1 MTRRPVRRKAGT
13 MAADG
18 RASSWTLGLAASLAL
33 HAVIV
38 GLLVGGGRSGTTG
51 ATDEPETEPIEAA
64 DETPTPVLEP
74 TGAAASRP
82 AAPATVL
89 TPAAPASPTRPA
101 PLTPVAG
108 AATGSLADITT
119 NVAGVDAPAAARP
132 AVHVVRQG
140 DTVTKIAAAY
150 GLTPAELARI
160 NGRKLSEWNNI
171 WVGQKIKL
179 RK

>member
-64 DETPTPVLEP
+64 DETPTPVREP

-82 AAPATVL
+82 AAPTTVL
-89 TPAAPASPTRPA
+89 TPSAPASPSRPA
-101 PLTPVAG
+101 PVTPVAG
-108 AATGSLADITT
+108 AATGSLTDITT
-119 NVAGVDAPAAARP
+119 NVTGVDTPAAARP

>member
-1 MTRRPVRRKAGT
+1 
-13 MAADG
+13 MAANG

-51 ATDEPETEPIEAA
+51 ATDEPEAEPIEAA
-64 DETPTPVLEP
+64 DETPTPVREP

-89 TPAAPASPTRPA
+89 TPAASASPTRPA
-101 PLTPVAG
+101 SLTPVAG

-119 NVAGVDAPAAARP
+119 NVAGVDTPAAARP

>member
-1 MTRRPVRRKAGT
+1 

-64 DETPTPVLEP
+64 AETPTPVASP
-74 TGAAASRP
+74 SGAADPRP

-89 TPAAPASPTRPA
+89 TPAAPASSTRPA

>member
-51 ATDEPETEPIEAA
+51 ATDEPETETIEEAA
-64 DETPTPVLEP
+64 ETPTPVLEP

-82 AAPATVL
+82 AAPTTVL
-89 TPAAPASPTRPA
+89 TPSAPASPSRPA
-101 PLTPVAG
+101 PVTPVAG
-108 AATGSLADITT
+108 AATGSLTDITT
-119 NVAGVDAPAAARP
+119 NVAGVDTPAAARP

>member
-1 MTRRPVRRKAGT
+1 M
-13 MAADG
+13 
-18 RASSWTLGLAASLAL
+18 
-33 HAVIV
+33 
-38 GLLVGGGRSGTTG
+38 
-51 ATDEPETEPIEAA
+51 
-64 DETPTPVLEP
+64 
-74 TGAAASRP
+74 
-82 AAPATVL
+82 L
-89 TPAAPASPTRPA
+89 TPATPATPTRPA

-119 NVAGVDAPAAARP
+119 NVTGVDAPAATLP
-132 AVHVVRQG
+132 AIHVVKQG

-160 NGRKLSEWNNI
+160 NGKKLSEWNNI